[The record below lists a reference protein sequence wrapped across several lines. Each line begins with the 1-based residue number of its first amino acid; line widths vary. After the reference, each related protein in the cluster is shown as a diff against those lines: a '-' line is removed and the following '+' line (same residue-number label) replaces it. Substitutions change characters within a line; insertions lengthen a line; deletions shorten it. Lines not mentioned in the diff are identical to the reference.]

1 MNLFFYL
8 FVFIFGLVFGSFLNC
23 LVYRLE
29 AKKSFLK
36 GRSFCPRCQHLLSWR
51 ELLPVLSFILLRGK
65 CRYCRKPI
73 SLQYPLVEMAAG
85 LLFVLIVFYFSFDF
99 LFSFFYLIFSCFL
112 IVIFVY
118 DLKHYIIP
126 DRVIYP
132 AIVLAL
138 LYQVIEG
145 TGSVAGIGQYSV
157 LSAVGVAAFFLAIV
171 LVSRGRW
178 MGAGDIKLAFLMG
191 LLLGWPDILVA
202 LFLAFFIGAIV
213 GLGLMVSGQKGL
225 KSEIPFGP
233 FLVTGTFLALF
244 WGNELL
250 NWYQAFFLLK

>member
-1 MNLFFYL
+1 M
-8 FVFIFGLVFGSFLNC
+8 VFGSFLNC

-73 SLQYPLVEMAAG
+73 SLQYPLVELAAG
-85 LLFVLIVFYFSFDF
+85 LLFILIVFHFSSDL

-118 DLKHYIIP
+118 DLKYYIIP

-132 AIVLAL
+132 AIVLAF

-145 TGSVAGIGQYSV
+145 TGSVARIGQYSV
-157 LSAVGVAAFFLAIV
+157 LSAVGAAAFFLAIV
-171 LVSRGRW
+171 LLSRGRW
-178 MGAGDIKLAFLMG
+178 MGVGDIKLAFLMG

-202 LFLAFFIGAIV
+202 LFLAFFIGAVV

-250 NWYQAFFLLK
+250 DWYQAFFLLK

>member
-29 AKKSFLK
+29 TGKSFLR
-36 GRSFCPRCQHLLSWR
+36 GRSFCPNCLHLLSWR
-51 ELLPVLSFILLRGK
+51 DLLPVFSFILLRGK
-65 CRYCRKPI
+65 CRYCRKAI
-73 SLQYPLVEMAAG
+73 SLQYPLLETAAG
-85 LLFVLIVFYFSFDF
+85 LLFVLTVFYFSFDF

-132 AIVLAL
+132 AIVLAF
-138 LYQVIEG
+138 LYQLIEG
-145 TGSVAGIGQYSV
+145 TGSLAGIGRYS
-157 LSAVGVAAFFLAIV
+157 LFSAVGAAAFFLSVV
-171 LVSRGRW
+171 LVSHGRW
-178 MGAGDIKLAFLMG
+178 MGVGDIKLAFLMG
-191 LLLGWPDILVA
+191 LLLGWPNILVA
-202 LFLAFFIGAIV
+202 LFLAFFIGAVV

-244 WGNELL
+244 WGSQLL
-250 NWYQAFFLLK
+250 SWYQAFFLLK